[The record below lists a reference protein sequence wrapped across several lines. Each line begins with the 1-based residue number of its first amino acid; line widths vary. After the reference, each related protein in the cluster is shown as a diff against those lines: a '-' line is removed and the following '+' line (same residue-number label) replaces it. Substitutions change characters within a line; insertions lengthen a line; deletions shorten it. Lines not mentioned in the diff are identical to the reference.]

1 MDVRLFPIKDGPFR
15 EGATRIISPIID
27 GPLFALVTA
36 CAEIYMKFFG
46 HLHVLCSVT

>member
-1 MDVRLFPIKDGPFR
+1 MDVGVFPIRDGPFG
-15 EGATRIISPIID
+15 EGATRIISLIID

-46 HLHVLCSVT
+46 HLHVPCSVT